1 VDIAAGRALAAY
13 SPLMPPSTSRGDRA
27 ARNEALFRQVN
38 ERVREVSEAFATL
51 DPSPVDFVCE
61 CGRQDCTEPVAL
73 RLQEYEAVRSDPT
86 HFVVL
91 AAHVIPDIERV
102 IADRGSYVVVEKGAG
117 EQDIARATDPR
128 S

>member
-1 VDIAAGRALAAY
+1 M
-13 SPLMPPSTSRGDRA
+13 SPGDRA

-38 ERVREVSEAFATL
+38 ERVRDVSEAFAAV

-61 CGRQDCTEPVAL
+61 CGRQDCTEPIAL
-73 RLQEYEAVRSDPT
+73 RLHEYEAVRSDPT

-102 IADRGSYVVVEKGAG
+102 IADRGSYVVVEKRDD